1 MCRASWCR
9 SARRKRGAAVADECG
24 SKPRDTPVS
33 GSLPQLRLD
42 ELLEGLQQQVA
53 QVRSARDRVHTLLDA
68 VLAIGS
74 DLELEVVLQR
84 IVESAVSLVD
94 AEYGALG
101 VLGEEG
107 TIKQFLTVGIDEET
121 IARIGHYPRG
131 EGILGLLIR
140 HPEPLRLADLARHP
154 SSVGFPT
161 GHPPMTSFLGTPIKV
176 REQVFGNLYLTDKQG
191 AAEFDADDEAV
202 LRTLAAAAGVAI
214 DNARLYDDA
223 RRRQRWLAASNE
235 LTRSLLSGTEPAAV
249 LESFT
254 ATLREMAGADLVTL
268 AIPVGDS
275 GELVIE
281 AASGTRAEDA
291 RGLVLGAATLAAKV
305 FASGETI
312 TSDAV
317 SADPRATG
325 GSAAIVELGP
335 AFLVPLGTRDH
346 VRGVLQVA
354 NVPGGPVLTD
364 AVIDM
369 VIGYGNQA
377 ALALEV
383 AEHRQDA
390 DRMLV
395 LNDRDRIARDLHDLV
410 IQRLFAGALTLQST
424 LGRLADRP
432 QVGARIQRVVDD
444 LDDTIKVIRST
455 IYSLGEQDRSRSE
468 GLRARLV
475 VAVERAAEA
484 LGFAPALRM
493 TGLLDTNVPAGH
505 AEHMLAV
512 AGEALSNAARHAR
525 ATAVDVSVEVTDTA
539 LRLKVADNGRG
550 VDPAVTRRSGLANLR
565 RRAEELGGSFSV
577 RPNEP
582 NGTVVEWAAPLCAT
596 P

>member
-1 MCRASWCR
+1 M
-9 SARRKRGAAVADECG
+9 
-24 SKPRDTPVS
+24 
-33 GSLPQLRLD
+33 
-42 ELLEGLQQQVA
+42 EGLQQQVA

-94 AEYGALG
+94 AKYGALG
-101 VLGEEG
+101 VLGEDG

-140 HPEPLRLADLARHP
+140 HPEPLRLADLAQHP
-154 SSVGFPT
+154 SSSGFPA
-161 GHPPMTSFLGTPIKV
+161 GHPPMTSFLGAPVRV

-235 LTRSLLSGTEPAAV
+235 LTRSLLSGTEPATV
-249 LESFT
+249 LESCT
-254 ATLREMAGADLVTL
+254 ATVREMAAADLVTL
-268 AIPVGDS
+268 AVPVGDS
-275 GELVIE
+275 GELVVE
-281 AASGTRAEDA
+281 AASGTRAEDV
-291 RGLVLGAATLAAKV
+291 RGLVLGPAAVATKV

-317 SADPRATG
+317 SADPRAAG

-335 AFLVPLGTRDH
+335 AFFVPLGTRDH

-354 NVPGGPVLTD
+354 NVPGGSPFPD

-390 DRMLV
+390 ERMLV

-424 LGRLADRP
+424 LGRLSDRP
-432 QVGARIQRVVDD
+432 QLGERVQRVVDD

-455 IYSLGEQDRSRSE
+455 IYSLRQQERSRSE

-475 VAVERAAEA
+475 TAMERASET

-493 TGLLDTNVPAGH
+493 TGLLDTNVPADH
-505 AEHMLAV
+505 AEHLLAV
-512 AGEALSNAARHAR
+512 LGETLSNTARHAQ
-525 ATAVDVSVEVTDTA
+525 ATAVDVSVEATDTA

-550 VDPAVTRRSGLANLR
+550 VDPTVSRRSGLANLHK
-565 RRAEELGGSFSV
+565 RAEELGGTFIL

-582 NGTVVEWAAPLCAT
+582 SGTVVEWTAPLRVAT
-596 P
+596 

>member
-1 MCRASWCR
+1 M
-9 SARRKRGAAVADECG
+9 
-24 SKPRDTPVS
+24 
-33 GSLPQLRLD
+33 
-42 ELLEGLQQQVA
+42 
-53 QVRSARDRVHTLLDA
+53 
-68 VLAIGS
+68 
-74 DLELEVVLQR
+74 
-84 IVESAVSLVD
+84 
-94 AEYGALG
+94 
-101 VLGEEG
+101 
-107 TIKQFLTVGIDEET
+107 
-121 IARIGHYPRG
+121 
-131 EGILGLLIR
+131 
-140 HPEPLRLADLARHP
+140 
-154 SSVGFPT
+154 
-161 GHPPMTSFLGTPIKV
+161 
-176 REQVFGNLYLTDKQG
+176 
-191 AAEFDADDEAV
+191 
-202 LRTLAAAAGVAI
+202 
-214 DNARLYDDA
+214 
-223 RRRQRWLAASNE
+223 
-235 LTRSLLSGTEPAAV
+235 

-317 SADPRATG
+317 SADPRASG
-325 GSAAIVELGP
+325 GSAAVVELGP

-346 VRGVLQVA
+346 VRSVLQVA
-354 NVPGGPVLTD
+354 NVPGGPVFTD

-432 QVGARIQRVVDD
+432 QEGARVQRVVDD

-455 IYSLGEQDRSRSE
+455 IYSLGEQERSRSE

-475 VAVERAAEA
+475 AAMERAAEA

-512 AGEALSNAARHAR
+512 AGEALSNAARHAQ

-539 LRLKVADNGRG
+539 LRLKVADNGHG
-550 VDPAVTRRSGLANLR
+550 LDPAVTRRSGLANLQQ
-565 RRAEELGGSFSV
+565 RAEELGGSFSL

-582 NGTVVEWAAPLCAT
+582 NGTVVEWAAPLHAI